1 MSKYGYCPDCG
12 SVMES
17 VGCSNCD
24 ELAVIERQSYWD
36 SLPEQYT
43 DPKAHPETLPNKQTT
58 KLVAAHDAKLGD
70 SNAK

>member
-36 SLPEQYT
+36 SLPEEY
-43 DPKAHPETLPNKQTT
+43 DNSALREALPNADGSPSNNGT
-58 KLVAAHDAKLGD
+58 DAKLGD